1 MITKSFLM
9 TNSQHLVALELIV
22 NVFEKKYNY
31 TLVNVT
37 DERLY
42 NLREYV
48 HEADPMMPFSV
59 LDEVINFRQ
68 NASDDASVYLLRTDS
83 EVCGIISV
91 QDD

>member
-1 MITKSFLM
+1 M
-9 TNSQHLVALELIV
+9 TDSEHLVALELIV

-37 DERLY
+37 DERPHKLKKY
-42 NLREYV
+42 IR
-48 HEADPMMPFSV
+48 EADPMMPFIV
-59 LDEVINFRQ
+59 VDGIVTFAQ
-68 NASDDASVYLLRTDS
+68 NASNDASVYLLRTDS